1 MRSSAQRAERFQVRR
16 PAYRTVRGW
25 ALGVLLEA
33 HAIRECDEHGHM
45 KDRTDPH
52 ALEQARE
59 IARQEPFPGTSS
71 EQSLAAMDEVMNSV
85 GDACP
90 ECH

>member
-52 ALEQARE
+52 ALDKLARLP
-59 IARQEPFPGTSS
+59 AKSRSQEPPRSNPLPRWTKS
-71 EQSLAAMDEVMNSV
+71 
-85 GDACP
+85 
-90 ECH
+90 